1 MFTDILIGN
10 VVKLRDSSAP
20 CRKKE
25 KRKRKR
31 KREGGGRGRR
41 NESKEIVG
49 ITTCTPTSTRLS
61 VGREKRCGRARKR
74 EAKRAR
80 ALYIP
85 WISAIVFFVKDRKC
99 LVYPHRCA
107 LTFNRTLID
116 CGIYF
121 FSYLQSP
128 PPLSALS
135 CSSLFVLS
143 PSLSHSD
150 SPSLLHPQCRSL
162 YPKSPGQADRSL
174 IPILFP
180 FPDGCTDR

>member
-1 MFTDILIGN
+1 MPSLE
-10 VVKLRDSSAP
+10 SSLE
-20 CRKKE
+20 R
-25 KRKRKR
+25 RRR
-31 KREGGGRGRR
+31 GGGRGERERGGRR
-41 NESKEIVG
+41 NESKEIAG

-61 VGREKRCGRARKR
+61 AGREKRCGRARKR
-74 EAKRAR
+74 EAKQAR

-121 FSYLQSP
+121 FSYLQSR
-128 PPLSALS
+128 PPLSVLALS
-135 CSSLFVLS
+135 PPLP
-143 PSLSHSD
+143 PSLAFLSASV
-150 SPSLLHPQCRSL
+150 SLRHPFCIPNAALFIPNHPARRN
-162 YPKSPGQADRSL
+162 RSL